1 MSLEDA
7 AGNRRPYISL
17 EESTVIQSDFS
28 GAHRALSKRQ
38 RVLGAAVA
46 LAMSCGGPA
55 VFAADNFWNGMTSND
70 WNTPSNWSLA
80 TIPAIPDHARIDT
93 NVPNTA
99 TITADVPQV
108 VDIIVGMGAGAN
120 GVVNH
125 SAGSAATGNDNWMF
139 VGRDGGTGVYNLG
152 DASTTGGTF
161 SGIGL
166 GSGSLTT
173 SGGGRLY
180 VAGHDGAAATGTL
193 NINTTGTVTIGSDLN
208 LGAANG
214 TGTVNL
220 DAGTV
225 TVGSWLSIG
234 RDENGNSGT
243 GNYNQSGGSM
253 TVSGHTILGLPGT
266 KGNLNMTGGTL
277 TINGEL
283 WAGQAGSGGVP
294 SVGVASVNG
303 GTVTVNN
310 WIAIGR
316 DGSVGTLSVGG
327 TGVVQHQTSGHI
339 TIGTGAGGTGTV
351 NVSGNGTLSTTA
363 NLIVAENN
371 ATAVGVVNQTG
382 GTVRVGGNL
391 EVQRV
396 GTGTY
401 ALSGGTLEVNGV
413 IDGVDGT
420 FAFTGG
426 KISRSNPGVITY
438 EGNLTT
444 GGMAAVLDLDTD
456 KTFDVNGIFNVAAGN
471 GFELTGMVI
480 PLPDGVDDTGSFLLG
495 TVDSIVGTFGPGIT
509 AVNGLTTNGA
519 TFITEAQGEGGL
531 YPPGSPVFW
540 IQEASGNVTLN
551 YNVVIPEP
559 GTAALLGVASLA
571 VLRRR
576 RKA

>member
-1 MSLEDA
+1 MNQVNPVVS
-7 AGNRRPYISL
+7 RSQR
-17 EESTVIQSDFS
+17 VV
-28 GAHRALSKRQ
+28 SKRQ

-46 LAMSCGGPA
+46 LAMSCAGPA
-55 VFAADNFWNGMTSND
+55 VFAADNFWTGTTSND
-70 WNTPSNWSLA
+70 WNTPTNWSLGVV
-80 TIPAIPDHARIDT
+80 PAIPDHARIDT
-93 NVPNTA
+93 NLPNTA

-125 SAGSAATGNDNWMF
+125 SAGSAATGNNNWAF
-139 VGRDGGTGVYNLG
+139 VGRNGGTGTYNLG
-152 DASTTGGTF
+152 DAGTTGGTF

-173 SGGGRLY
+173 TGSGGRLY

-193 NINTTGTVTIGSDLN
+193 NINTTGTLSVGNDLN
-208 LGAANG
+208 IGAANG

-243 GNYNQSGGSM
+243 GNWNQSGGSV

-266 KGNLNMTGGTL
+266 KGNMNMTGGTH
-277 TINGEL
+277 TTNGEF
-283 WAGQAGSGGVP
+283 WVGNSGSGGVP
-294 SVGVASVNG
+294 SVGVAVVNG
-303 GTVTVNN
+303 GTVTINN
-310 WIAIGR
+310 WLAVGR
-316 DGSVGTLSVGG
+316 EGAVGTLSIGG
-327 TGVVQHQTSGHI
+327 TGVVQHQTNGHI
-339 TIGTGAGGTGTV
+339 TIGTGANGTGIV
-351 NVSGNGTLSTTA
+351 NVGGNGTLTTTA

-371 ATAVGVVNQTG
+371 ATAVGTVNQTG

-391 EVQRV
+391 EVQRN

-401 ALSGGTLEVNGV
+401 ALSGGTLSVNGI

-426 KISRSNPGVITY
+426 EITRPNAGVIVY
-438 EGNLTT
+438 NGNLTT
-444 GGMAAVLDLDTD
+444 GGMAAALGLDAD

-471 GFELTGMVI
+471 GFDLSGMVI
-480 PLPDGVDDTGSFLLG
+480 PVADGDGDIGFFPLG

-509 AVNGLTTNGA
+509 GITGLNTNGA

-531 YPPGSPVFW
+531 YPAGSPVFW
-540 IQEASGNVTLN
+540 IQEAGGNVTLN
-551 YNVVIPEP
+551 YNVAIPEP

-571 VLRRR
+571 MLRRR